1 MRMAER
7 HAELDEQRQADEWAA
22 YLEWE
27 AAGLQLNELQGEQD
41 EWNGLRAVSS
51 TEVQAYARRPNAG
64 GSSNSENRAI

>member
-27 AAGLQLNELQGEQD
+27 AAELQLNELQGEQYVD
-41 EWNGLRAVSS
+41 LRETATS
-51 TEVQAYARRPNAG
+51 TH
-64 GSSNSENRAI
+64 